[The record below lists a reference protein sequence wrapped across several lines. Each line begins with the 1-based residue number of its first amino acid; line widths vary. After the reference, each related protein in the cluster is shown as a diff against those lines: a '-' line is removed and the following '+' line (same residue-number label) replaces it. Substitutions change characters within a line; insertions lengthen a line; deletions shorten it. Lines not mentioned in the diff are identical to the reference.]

1 MVNTGISNK
10 IKAIREAKGLNHREF
25 AEPLHVSASYIS
37 QIEAGKKMPGDSL
50 LDLIMLKYNVSTE
63 WWEVGTCP
71 IFREETK
78 KNPPGNMMGLA
89 YAVFEEAFDKEK
101 TIADEMKLMT
111 DLVTFLTNRKKDQ

>member
-78 KNPPGNMMGLA
+78 KNPPGNMNGEVTRLTILNGVIV
-89 YAVFEEAFDKEK
+89 AVSASDN
-101 TIADEMKLMT
+101 ICLNQT
-111 DLVTFLTNRKKDQ
+111 DLTL